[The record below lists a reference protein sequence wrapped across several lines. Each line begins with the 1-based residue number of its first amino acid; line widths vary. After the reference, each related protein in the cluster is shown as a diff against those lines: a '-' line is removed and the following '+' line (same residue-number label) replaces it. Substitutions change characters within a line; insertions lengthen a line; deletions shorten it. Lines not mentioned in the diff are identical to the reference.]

1 MRRCRRFA
9 RPGVRCRCR
18 RARSCRYR
26 AASSDAAPR
35 RRRALAATRGRA
47 CALARRHFRVPWVPP
62 VVPCSVPACSSPGS
76 GCSRSVPGQ
85 PPPRLGA
92 AMPVAAAAP
101 LISSVQKLVLYET
114 RAVSSVPLAAAAAGP
129 GAVISVPP
137 AAVAQCGRGV
147 QTPPGVLARP
157 CPELLPR
164 LGCILSKT
172 TPYLSFR
179 VLGSGSFWSHIQ
191 NIPRTEK
198 KECFKVVVFTVSLP
212 RDLGGGVASD
222 GQVSAG
228 PCGVEV
234 GMKVGPLLALS

>member
-26 AASSDAAPR
+26 AAPRDAAPR

-47 CALARRHFRVPWVPP
+47 CALARRHFRVPWVLP

-114 RAVSSVPLAAAAAGP
+114 RAVSSVPPAAAAAGP

-137 AAVAQCGRGV
+137 AAVAQRGRGV
-147 QTPPGVLARP
+147 QTLPACWLGPARS
-157 CPELLPR
+157 CC
-164 LGCILSKT
+164 LG
-172 TPYLSFR
+172 
-179 VLGSGSFWSHIQ
+179 W
-191 NIPRTEK
+191 
-198 KECFKVVVFTVSLP
+198 
-212 RDLGGGVASD
+212 VASCQKLRLTFLFVCWD
-222 GQVSAG
+222 LVLFGHTFKTSQELRKKNVL
-228 PCGVEV
+228 
-234 GMKVGPLLALS
+234 KLLFSRCLCLVT